1 MTTAVDITARLIER
15 TLEDNS
21 GYRKIDDSFYL
32 IHQGSAYVMINV
44 LPWGKDRAMV
54 RCTASL
60 VKGIQLDHTL
70 ATELLELNG
79 HLRFGAFAWD
89 PAEET
94 VMFTHT
100 ILGGTTLD
108 ADELIATLSDLALIS
123 DEYDDK
129 LKKKYGGQRM
139 ADLIEEAAIES
150 LYKRGQSI
158 VSRKAR

>member
-1 MTTAVDITARLIER
+1 
-15 TLEDNS
+15 
-21 GYRKIDDSFYL
+21 
-32 IHQGSAYVMINV
+32 
-44 LPWGKDRAMV
+44 
-54 RCTASL
+54 
-60 VKGIQLDHTL
+60 
-70 ATELLELNG
+70 
-79 HLRFGAFAWD
+79 
-89 PAEET
+89 
-94 VMFTHT
+94 MFTHT
-100 ILGGTTLD
+100 ILGGKTLD